1 MLRLISIVVACVA
14 LSLWTQPAY
23 SAEPDVASESKTSS
37 TGKNCLGQPRPT
49 LTMHQVLG
57 IKWGPW
63 GLEHQLRIG
72 GCAPLV
78 RKEGVLFDYSF
89 IEAGF
94 QAHTSPIYVMP
105 GAYVDIAPLSI
116 LQFHLQFAPV
126 FYWPIGLNGAGYYE
140 LDGYED
146 NYHESQLPPE
156 DGEPALG
163 WYLRTGATVQLAIPM
178 GPVRLLITD
187 TLVAELWQLGEQPFY
202 FHNRNDVPAAR
213 REWFLDN
220 MTLLMAE
227 IPLHP
232 NLDLRTG
239 LNYQL
244 TMNLGAKQMSNVL
257 GGVAMFRFKKLG
269 RALRDFTP
277 LVRIGGRTHHPVRQ
291 GDFSFLVALIFSA
304 DLLAHQRD
312 DSK

>member
-1 MLRLISIVVACVA
+1 MR
-14 LSLWTQPAY
+14 
-23 SAEPDVASESKTSS
+23 
-37 TGKNCLGQPRPT
+37 
-49 LTMHQVLG
+49 QVLG

-116 LQFHLQFAPV
+116 LQFHFQFAPV

-146 NYHESQLPPE
+146 DYTETLLLPE

-163 WYLRTGATVQLAIPM
+163 WYLRTGTTLQLAVPI
-178 GPVRLLITD
+178 GPLRLLITD

-220 MTLLMAE
+220 MALVMAE

-244 TMNLGAKQMSNVL
+244 TMNLGARQMSNIL

-269 RALRDFTP
+269 RAIRDFTP

-291 GDFSFLVALIFSA
+291 GDFSFLFALMFSA
-304 DLLAHQRD
+304 DLLAHRKD
-312 DSK
+312 DSQ